1 MSCKSEATHVIHLLD
16 LQYLLKS
23 FPNFQDIIFNR
34 NFRSQLIDYKH
45 KYSPLDSNKTL
56 FSSLRH
62 AKKPNPF
69 HIHYTQPNTLNKNTK
84 NSKKISQILS
94 ASLFT
99 IIFIRVSN
107 CEGLAERQNCRYIT
121 TGRALQKQE
130 RGRIKGTNPFAI
142 TTVIARISCKSSQD
156 ILLSLGTN
164 QLNDQK

>member
-69 HIHYTQPNTLNKNTK
+69 HIHYTQLNALNKNTK
-84 NSKKISQILS
+84 NSKKKSQILS
-94 ASLFT
+94 AGLFT

-107 CEGLAERQNCRYIT
+107 SGDSQKGKIAVNCSPKKLYNNRSSLIET
-121 TGRALQKQE
+121 R
-130 RGRIKGTNPFAI
+130 KG
-142 TTVIARISCKSSQD
+142 KS
-156 ILLSLGTN
+156 
-164 QLNDQK
+164 K